1 MEKIGERFAG
11 LSGGTSGQSS
21 VSLMEKVRHMEDA
34 FRGGKERTLCHTD
47 ESGWRGEIDVHLRK
61 LLDKLGAFLEWVDAH
76 RPRRRKQFKRM
87 LIGLDPSG
95 RPLSAPLVQSN
106 WKTWKEVRNY
116 FVLVSHHRKPTGLK
130 NMHDK
135 IAVLEGIL
143 AERLVPRTSA
153 DSDAIDSLIEETR
166 DA

>member
-95 RPLSAPLVQSN
+95 RPHPAPLVERS
-106 WKTWKEVRNY
+106 WKTWKKVRSY
-116 FVLVSHHRKPTGLK
+116 FVSVSHHRDHTDLET
-130 NMHDK
+130 MQVK
-135 IAVLEGIL
+135 IAALEAFL
-143 AERLVPRTSA
+143 ADRLVPRTSA
-153 DSDAIDSLIEETR
+153 ELDDIDSLVEDAR